1 LDFTFVIVLIV
12 LKAIADE
19 LKHQFGIQPNDLA
32 LDAMSK
38 MIENT
43 LYEIDNKHIES
54 IKKSKYSYIT

>member
-12 LKAIADE
+12 LKTIADE

-38 MIENT
+38 MIE
-43 LYEIDNKHIES
+43 KPV
-54 IKKSKYSYIT
+54 